1 MGTDNVAMV
10 FAPNIL
16 RPQGPQDQSTLL
28 NDTGAVKDILRTL
41 IEELAFMR
49 AGVMR
54 SRKNIAGGSDTVV
67 RPAGVRWS
75 LLTAGAGR
83 STRVAA

>member
-16 RPQGPQDQSTLL
+16 RPQGPQDQNSLL
-28 NDTGAVKDILRTL
+28 NDANAVKDILRTL

-49 AGVMR
+49 QGVMR
-54 SRKNIAGGSDTVV
+54 SRKNIAGSETPV
-67 RPAGVRWS
+67 RTLCLSVS
-75 LLTAGAGR
+75 K
-83 STRVAA
+83 